1 MLSLSLVGRSVT
13 AINGYYPGGWDG
25 MLRSVV
31 RIGLDYRHLVLVV
44 SLAILA
50 IGGFTIRNARV
61 DVLPEFDAPTVEVQ
75 AEALGL
81 SAVEV
86 ENLVTINLE
95 EILTAAPYLQSISS
109 RSVPGLASVLL
120 TFEPGTDLMLARQ
133 MVQERLTMAWALPN
147 VSKPPT
153 MLQPG
158 SAARRAMI
166 VGLSSDEVSL
176 IDMSVLAR
184 WTMTPKLL
192 SVPGVANVSIWGQRA
207 RQLQVRVDTRRLQAN
222 GVTLQQVIES
232 TGDSLWIS
240 PLSFLE
246 SSILSTGG
254 WIDTPNQRLG
264 IQHVQP
270 ISRAS
275 DLAKIALNDSSLLL
289 GDVATV
295 VEGHPPL
302 IGDAV
307 INDGPGILLVIE
319 KFPNAGANDVI
330 AGLESALSELRQG
343 MPGITVDSA
352 IYQATRYI
360 DSATSGLA
368 RALTIGAALMT
379 VAVFLSY
386 IALRPAILAV
396 AAITLS
402 FATAFLVL
410 YVRDTTINVMH
421 IVGLVAALSAVVDAA
436 LIAIEAIVRRRAQNP
451 GRTLAATVFDAMGE
465 IRQPV
470 LFATLIGVLI
480 VVPVFRIEGSAKAF
494 FSPLAETYLIA
505 LVAAMIVTFVF
516 LPGLALVLLRGRG
529 GPAAVAPSSGR
540 LPDGYGRVLSRFAA
554 APTPAFGIAAAGA
567 LLVVASFFAFQW
579 APVPDFKERDVV
591 IAWEAAPGTSHPS
604 IVRLMTRMSSE
615 LRAID
620 GVRSVAGHIGR
631 AITGDQV
638 VGIESGQLWVGI
650 DDHADYDTTM
660 VAIRETARSFPGIE
674 GTVQSYLASNAQR
687 AVPLPG
693 DPIVVRIEGAEP
705 GVLDEQA
712 QNVAKVLAEI
722 PGVANVR
729 IDERVT
735 EPEIQVMV
743 DVAAAAR
750 FGLKP
755 GDIRRATATVFGGL
769 EVGNLFEDQ
778 KVFDV
783 VVWGDAA
790 SRQSIT
796 DIEELLIDGPNGSRV
811 RLGDVSE
818 VNFVP
823 SPRSIDRNGV
833 TRNLDIRA
841 DVEGRGIVDVA
852 EDVKA
857 ELRKIP
863 FSFEYHAYL
872 LSDYASSKAASWNLM
887 LMFAAAAALVFFLLQ
902 AAVQSWRLAL
912 ALSLALLA
920 ALSGG
925 VLVILATGAT
935 IAIGSLAGLV
945 AVLGSAVRGCLV
957 TVNRTA
963 LAGGET
969 QASSDAALAVAGERF
984 WPLASRAIIIAVALA
999 PAALAGGGAG
1009 FEIIQPLA
1017 LVVIGGLVSAVLV
1030 NLFVVPALLCHLAIK
1045 PQLQFPGEERHVF
1058 A

>member
-1 MLSLSLVGRSVT
+1 MFSAIVRLV
-13 AINGYYPGGWDG
+13 
-25 MLRSVV
+25 LE
-31 RIGLDYRHLVLVV
+31 YRHFILVISVAVLV
-44 SLAILA
+44 A
-50 IGGFTIRNARV
+50 GGLSIRDARV
-61 DVLPEFDAPTVEVQ
+61 DVLPEFDAPIVEVQ

-81 SAVEV
+81 SAIEV

-95 EILTAAPYLQSISS
+95 EILTAAPFLQSISS
-109 RSVPGLASVLL
+109 KSVPGLASVLM

-158 SAARRAMI
+158 SAAGRAMI

-176 IDMSVLAR
+176 IDLSVLAR

-207 RQLQVRVDTRRLQAN
+207 RQLQVHVDTRRLQAN
-222 GVTLQQVIES
+222 GVTLDQVIES

-275 DLAKIALNDSSLLL
+275 DLAMVALNDSPLVL

-302 IGDAV
+302 IGDAI
-307 INDGPGILLVIE
+307 INDGAGILLVIE
-319 KFPNAGANDVI
+319 KFPNAGANEVI
-330 AGLESALSELRQG
+330 AGLENALAELGRG
-343 MPGITVDSA
+343 MPGITVDSS
-352 IYQATRYI
+352 IYRATRYI

-368 RALTIGAALMT
+368 RTLTIGAALMT
-379 VAVFLSY
+379 VAVFLSFA
-386 IALRPAILAV
+386 ALRPAVLAI
-396 AAITLS
+396 AAIVLS

-436 LIAIEAIVRRRAQNP
+436 LIATEAIVRRRAQNP
-451 GRTLAATVFDAMGE
+451 GRPLAAVVFDAMGE

-470 LFATLIGVLI
+470 LIATLIGALVI
-480 VVPVFRIEGSAKAF
+480 APVFWIEGSPRAF
-494 FSPLAETYLIA
+494 FGPLAETYLTA
-505 LVAAMIVTFVF
+505 LVSAMVVTFVF
-516 LPGLALVLLRGRG
+516 LPGLALLLLRRQDGTVAATGRM
-529 GPAAVAPSSGR
+529 R
-540 LPDGYGRVLSRFAA
+540 TPDGYGRTLKRFASAPGPAMGVA
-554 APTPAFGIAAAGA
+554 AVGA
-567 LLVVASFFAFQW
+567 LLVGAAFYAFQW
-579 APVPDFKERDVV
+579 SPIPTFKERDVV
-591 IAWEAAPGTSHPS
+591 ISWEAAPGTSHPS
-604 IVRLMTRMSSE
+604 ILRLMTRMSRE
-615 LRAID
+615 LRGID
-620 GVRSVAGHIGR
+620 GVSSVAGHMGR

-650 DDHADYDTTM
+650 SDQSDYDTTM
-660 VAIRETARSFPGIE
+660 AAIAETAQSFPGID
-674 GTVQSYLASNAQR
+674 GTVQSYLAGNALR

-693 DPIVVRIEGAEP
+693 DPIVVRVEGAED
-705 GVLDEQA
+705 GILNEQA
-712 QNVAKVLAEI
+712 KNVAAVLATI
-722 PGVANVR
+722 PGVTNVR
-729 IDERVT
+729 IDAQVT
-735 EPEIQVMV
+735 EPEIQVKV

-755 GDIRRATATVFGGL
+755 GDIRRTTATVFGGL

-783 VVWGDAA
+783 VVWGDVA

-796 DIEELLIDGPNGSRV
+796 DIEDLLIDGPNGTSV

-823 SPRSIDRNGV
+823 SPRAITREGV
-833 TRNLDIRA
+833 TRNIDIHA
-841 DVEGRGIVDVA
+841 DVEGRSVDDVA
-852 EDVKA
+852 ADVKA
-857 ELRKIP
+857 ELEKIP

-872 LSDYASSKAASWNLM
+872 LSDFATLSAANWNLA
-887 LMFAAAAALVFFLLQ
+887 LVFAAAAALIVFLLH
-902 AAVQSWRLAL
+902 AAVQNWRLAL
-912 ALSLALLA
+912 ALSLSLLA

-925 VLVILATGAT
+925 VLVILVTGGT
-935 IAIGSLAGLV
+935 IAVGSLAGLV
-945 AVLGSAVRGCLV
+945 AVLGFAVRGCLV

-963 LAGGET
+963 LAGEAMQAET
-969 QASSDAALAVAGERF
+969 STDVALSVAGERF
-984 WPLASRAIIIAVALA
+984 WPLASSAIIIALA
-999 PAALAGGGAG
+999 FVPGALAGGAAG
-1009 FEIIQPLA
+1009 LEIIQPLA
-1017 LVVIGGLVSAVLV
+1017 LVVIGGLVSVVLV
-1030 NLFVVPALLCHLAIK
+1030 NLFVVPALLCHLAVN
-1045 PQLQFPGEERHVF
+1045 PQLQFSGENDHVY